1 MTAHRG
7 IPLASLA
14 ITVAAAAAV
23 SPVLFTALDSA
34 AWAERVPPGAAPSA
48 ASAAGTVA
56 SLTLTGPAR
65 LLTPST
71 VTAGAVVL
79 APERAQGTITV
90 TIAGRTCTSASEVP
104 TGRSTL
110 SVACAVSPT
119 AAQIPAIPA
128 TVTAT
133 LERSEAGRP
142 RRTIRTA
149 QRSVALDDGADVP
162 YAEAKSRWTALGA
175 SLRAEAGDTS
185 EAMFGSAYLASMVWR
200 EAQTSGW
207 RSPATQARI
216 EDLLAS
222 RKAGGGY
229 GLDTAWD
236 AYSDGTTN
244 PATTTYTVTTA
255 GHVGWVLLEAYKNKA
270 LPRGGL
276 SSAVDALLDMPRGNG
291 GTCFAYS
298 NAPGD
303 ADQPCVYNVTH
314 GATAFLVQ
322 VRRVT
327 TYRAAEIDAL
337 VHVMRSKLG
346 EGYDPATG
354 YWVYLAGDTT
364 AQDVSHQVYTAK
376 SVDVVDP
383 AFGAVGRMMAL
394 PWWRHPAGM
403 TQSRPALASAMMDVA
418 KDCRYARSPAVL
430 VAAERGLASGAASFT
445 VMGMSALADEIQQK
459 CFSAPQSASISRR

>member
-1 MTAHRG
+1 VTAHRG

-23 SPVLFTALDSA
+23 SPVLFTALDSV
-34 AWAERVPPGAAPSA
+34 AWAERVSPGAAPSA
-48 ASAAGTVA
+48 VAAAGTVA

-71 VTAGAVVL
+71 LTASAVVL
-79 APERAQGTITV
+79 APGQAQGTITV
-90 TIAGRTCTSASEVP
+90 TVSGRTCTSAREVP
-104 TGRSTL
+104 AGQSTL
-110 SVACAVSPT
+110 SVRCAVAPT
-119 AAQIPAIPA
+119 AAQIPAIPG

-133 LERSEAGRP
+133 LERSEAGQP
-142 RRTIRTA
+142 RRTTRTA

-162 YAEAKSRWTALGA
+162 YAEAKSRWTALGSA
-175 SLRAEAGDTS
+175 LRAQAGDIS
-185 EAMFGSAYLASMVWR
+185 ESMFGSAYLASMVWR

-207 RSPATQARI
+207 HSPATQARI

-236 AYSDGTTN
+236 AYDDGTTN

-255 GHVGWVLLEAYKNKA
+255 GHVGWVLLAAYTHGA

-276 SSAVDALLDMPRGNG
+276 SSAVDALLAMPRVNG
-291 GTCFAYS
+291 GTCLAYS
-298 NAPGD
+298 NAPSD

-314 GATAFLVQ
+314 GAMAFLVQ
-322 VRRVT
+322 VRGLT
-327 TYRAAEIDAL
+327 AYRAAEIDAL
-337 VHVMRSKLG
+337 VRMMRSKLG

-354 YWVYLAGDTT
+354 YWVYMAGDTT

-376 SVDVVDP
+376 SVEVVDP
-383 AFGAVGRMMAL
+383 AFGAIGRMMAL
-394 PWWRHPAGM
+394 PWWRQPAGM

-418 KDCRYARSPAVL
+418 RDCRYARSPAVL
-430 VAAERGLASGAASFT
+430 VAAERGLGSGAASFT
-445 VMGMSALADEIQQK
+445 VLGMSAVADEIQQK
-459 CFSAPQSASISRR
+459 CFGA